1 MLTKLPAQNKIAA
14 FDIDAQNTLLL
25 SVRTNFRLPKATR
38 SIDD

>member
-14 FDIDAQNTLLL
+14 FDIDAQNTFTP

-38 SIDD
+38 SLRN